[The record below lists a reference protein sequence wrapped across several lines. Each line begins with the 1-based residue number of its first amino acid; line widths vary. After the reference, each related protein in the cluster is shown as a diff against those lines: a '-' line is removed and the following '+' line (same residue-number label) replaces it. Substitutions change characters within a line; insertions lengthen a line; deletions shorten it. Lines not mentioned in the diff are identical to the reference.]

1 MLMYILFLVTFTVVT
16 ILDFLISVVI
26 YRFVIYSKAF
36 SSLNQLIQLET
47 TKDSMCD
54 IHLQLKD
61 QNGNS
66 QLVVMFNFTPRTSM
80 YAPIQLSITTAFQ
93 ILSLSYCR
101 FGFHY
106 ILFSQIISFESMDS

>member
-16 ILDFLISVVI
+16 ILGFLISVDIYI

-47 TKDSMCD
+47 TKDSMYD
-54 IHLQLKD
+54 IHLELKD

-66 QLVVMFNFTPRTSM
+66 QMVVMFNFTSRVCSHPAVH
-80 YAPIQLSITTAFQ
+80 YHCLSDFVIKL
-93 ILSLSYCR
+93 LSLWISLH
-101 FGFHY
+101 FF
-106 ILFSQIISFESMDS
+106 FSNHQF